1 MTLLEGWSFTPGIVI
16 GIAVPVALYAS
27 GLTRVW
33 RTAGTGR
40 GISVSAALMFATGIA
55 TLIVAL
61 LSPLDALADQLQSAH
76 MIQHLLLILVVP
88 PLLLMGEPVR
98 AFVWALPQRTRAV
111 VPRWI
116 RIPFWRRLAL
126 LLTAPSAAFVLHATA
141 LLVWHAPGPYDA
153 AVRNETIHAV
163 EHLCFLGTALLF
175 WWVVMAPP
183 PFRRLSIALRVP
195 YVVGMSLVGAS
206 IGVVL
211 TFATSPL
218 YDAYVATAPFRG
230 MSALE
235 DQQLAGLIM
244 WIPGGF
250 AYLIAAT
257 ALFMNWM
264 KVADARAD
272 AASTLRVRTEGEVV

>member
-1 MTLLEGWSFTPGIVI
+1 MTLLDGWSFAPGIVI
-16 GIAVPVALYAS
+16 GIAVPAALYAV
-27 GLTRVW
+27 GVTRVW
-33 RTAGTGR
+33 RAAGAGR
-40 GISVSAALMFATGIA
+40 GISIPSALMFAAAIA

-61 LSPLDALADQLQSAH
+61 LSPLDELADQLQSVH

-98 AFVWALPQRTRAV
+98 AFVWALPHPARAA
-111 VPRWI
+111 VPGWI

-141 LLVWHAPGPYDA
+141 LLIWHAPGPYDA
-153 AVRNETIHAV
+153 AVRNETIHAL

-211 TFATSPL
+211 TFASSPL
-218 YDAYVATAPFRG
+218 YDAYVATAPVLG

-264 KVADARAD
+264 KAVDARAD
-272 AASTLRVRTEGEVV
+272 AAPPLRVRTEVEIV